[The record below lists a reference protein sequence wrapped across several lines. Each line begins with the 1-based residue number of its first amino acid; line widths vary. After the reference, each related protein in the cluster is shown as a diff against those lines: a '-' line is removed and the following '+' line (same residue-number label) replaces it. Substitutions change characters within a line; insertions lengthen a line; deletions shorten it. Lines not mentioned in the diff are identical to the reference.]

1 MTGGKGGNGMP
12 YGWSKEQIKAAID
25 RCEREAAEMVAR
37 HATSGEIEARRQ
49 GLETMRKWLEKEEKA

>member
-1 MTGGKGGNGMP
+1 MP

-37 HATSGEIEARRQ
+37 HATPGEIEARRQ